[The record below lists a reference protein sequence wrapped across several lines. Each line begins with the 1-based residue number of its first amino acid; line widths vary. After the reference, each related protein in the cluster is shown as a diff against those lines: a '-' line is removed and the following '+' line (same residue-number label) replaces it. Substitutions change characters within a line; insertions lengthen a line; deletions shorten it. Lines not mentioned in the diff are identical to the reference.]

1 MVATNHPPFTA
12 QQMARELREH
22 NDFFDMFVD
31 LIPSKLYITHQ
42 PATASDEAN
51 DEKLFASKKKHNNN
65 NKYHKEASKE
75 SKHAKRAAAKAEKR
89 RRLDPSQVETTV
101 QKKNRL
107 DAAAATTTTTIRT
120 TSAGGVLPKGPPVHN
135 NPDQSNDEQED
146 DKKVKNGNHNPLSIS
161 PKKKTLSA
169 EKRSHIEA
177 LQEQLRAKIAAKRS
191 QRQPSDAAAAGAADG
206 QPQSAEGMSKRAKR
220 KAEKLKRRE
229 EAMRKKA
236 KTGESTMTTTKT
248 YKMATALEQIP
259 AARDLATVDFGRLAG
274 LNNEDDH
281 VFDSSGKYLQANKAL
296 SNVNKTKNMQKLL
309 SQAEAKQS
317 ELQALREQA
326 QQSNDE
332 TARAK
337 VQAIQWADA
346 LKEADG
352 RRVKDDPTKLKK
364 ALKRKAVKKQK
375 SQKAWKSRMEQT
387 QSQKKERQQIRQ
399 HNLEARKQGGQI
411 GANLSKKKIIP
422 AGERK
427 DEQGKKKPTAS
438 RAGFEGR
445 KQDFLN
451 SGGSSSKGGMSGSNK
466 GKGKQ

>member
-42 PATASDEAN
+42 PSAACDELE
-51 DEKLFASKKKHNNN
+51 DEQVVVAKHR

-107 DAAAATTTTTIRT
+107 DAAAGQSSATPLTTT
-120 TSAGGVLPKGPPVHN
+120 AAGVLPKGPAQN
-135 NPDQSNDEQED
+135 NDDEKADTNNHHQSSPP
-146 DKKVKNGNHNPLSIS
+146 KIS
-161 PKKKTLSA
+161 PKKTLSA

-191 QRQPSDAAAAGAADG
+191 QRQPSDAAADG
-206 QPQSAEGMSKRAKR
+206 QQQPSEGMSKRAKR

-236 KTGESTMTTTKT
+236 KTGESTTTTTKT

-259 AARDLATVDFGRLAG
+259 AARDLATVDYGRLAG
-274 LNNEDDH
+274 LNSEAEN

-309 SQAEAKQS
+309 AQAEAKKA
-317 ELQALREQA
+317 ELQELREEA
-326 QQSNDE
+326 QQNNDD

-352 RRVKDDPTKLKK
+352 RRVKDDPAKLKK

-427 DEQGKKKPTAS
+427 DEQGKKKPIAS

-451 SGGSSSKGGMSGSNK
+451 SGSSSKGGMSGGNK

>member
-1 MVATNHPPFTA
+1 MVVTKHPPFTA

-42 PATASDEAN
+42 PAAPSDEVDHEQA
-51 DEKLFASKKKHNNN
+51 AVSKHHT
-65 NKYHKEASKE
+65 KYHKEASKE
-75 SKHAKRAAAKAEKR
+75 SKHAKRAVAKAEKR

-107 DAAAATTTTTIRT
+107 DAAAATTTHSTIA
-120 TSAGGVLPKGPPVHN
+120 AGVFPKGPAHN
-135 NPDQSNDEQED
+135 HPDDKNDEKED
-146 DKKVKNGNHNPLSIS
+146 RNIKNGHYHAQPIS
-161 PKKKTLSA
+161 PKKTLSA

-191 QRQPSDAAAAGAADG
+191 QRQPSDGAAAAAADG
-206 QPQSAEGMSKRAKR
+206 QPQPEMSKRAKR

-236 KTGESTMTTTKT
+236 KTGESSMTTTTTTKT

-259 AARDLATVDFGRLAG
+259 AARDLATVDYGRLAG
-274 LNNEDDH
+274 LNNDADN

-309 SQAEAKQS
+309 AQAEAKKA
-317 ELQALREQA
+317 ELQELREQA
-326 QQSNDE
+326 QQNNDE
-332 TARAK
+332 GARAK

-352 RRVKDDPTKLKK
+352 RRVKDDPAKLKK

-399 HNLEARKQGGQI
+399 HNLDARKQGGQI

-427 DEQGKKKPTAS
+427 DEQGKKKPS

-451 SGGSSSKGGMSGSNK
+451 SGSSSKGGMSGGK